1 MDVLLPILISTMG
14 YFFFAYFIFI
24 ISGRKSKLAQG
35 ILYFLALLSVFENVI
50 RRLVSLS
57 FEEIVLG
64 VLISAL
70 PPILAVICLLILTN
84 GFSLR
89 TLKFKK
95 NKLKGIKEI
104 KDTVYYQMKFVYL
117 SIFVPIILSI
127 IALYYLESL
136 LLYAFLVLS
145 FSVIIYGIISFL
157 KLRLINDECLVLLI
171 GKNKENIF
179 IQKVKPKTN
188 HIDIKSYFDN
198 ENYLIDHLGVIE
210 LKKDKK
216 TIKHHLYW
224 IGTSEKV
231 IFNDQDW
238 EKIAALDYQDDL
250 MSFEKYHY
258 IQSVYQITDN
268 QVTKIKSKRIK

>member
-24 ISGRKSKLAQG
+24 ISGRKNKLAQG
-35 ILYFLALLSVFENVI
+35 ILYFLAILSFYETVV

-57 FEEIVLG
+57 FAEIVVG
-64 VLISAL
+64 VLVSVL
-70 PPILAVICLLILTN
+70 PPILAVILLISITN
-84 GFSLR
+84 GFSFKA
-89 TLKFKK
+89 LKFRK

-117 SIFVPIILSI
+117 SIFIPIILLI
-127 IALYYLESL
+127 VAFYFLESL

-145 FSVIIYGIISFL
+145 ISVIIYGLISYR
-157 KLRLINDECLVLLI
+157 KLHQINQEYLVLLI
-171 GKNKENIF
+171 GKHKENIF

-210 LKKDKK
+210 LLKDKVI
-216 TIKHHLYW
+216 TKHHLYW
-224 IGTSEKV
+224 IGTSDK
-231 IFNDQDW
+231 IHFNNQNW
-238 EKIAALDYQDDL
+238 EKIDTLDYQDDL

-258 IQSVYQITDN
+258 IQSVYQIKDD
-268 QVTKIKSKRIK
+268 QVIKIKSRRLK